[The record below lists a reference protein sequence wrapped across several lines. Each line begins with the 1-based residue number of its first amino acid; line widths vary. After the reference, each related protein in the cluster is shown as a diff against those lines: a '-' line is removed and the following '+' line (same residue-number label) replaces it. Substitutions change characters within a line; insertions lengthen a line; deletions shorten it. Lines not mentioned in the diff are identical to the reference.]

1 MQVTDVRIK
10 LHKGE
15 NRLRGV
21 ASVAFDNAFV
31 VHYIK
36 IIEGER
42 GIFIAMPSI
51 KTNSEDVK
59 KPNYID
65 IAHPIN
71 TETRTMIE
79 NAIIETYKEIVERVR
94 LNEEKKQAQLE
105 EDSQTETESETNEKN
120 SSEE

>member
-51 KTNSEDVK
+51 KINSDVK
-59 KPNYID
+59 KPNYND

-71 TETRTMIE
+71 TETRIMIE
-79 NAIIETYKEIVERVR
+79 NAIIETYKEIVERAR

-105 EDSQTETESETNEKN
+105 EDSQTETESQKNEED

>member
-1 MQVTDVRIK
+1 MQVTDVRVK
-10 LHKGE
+10 LHKSE

-21 ASVAFDNAFV
+21 ASVTFDNAFV

-51 KTNSEDVK
+51 KTNSDVK

-79 NAIIETYKEIVERVR
+79 NAIIETYKEIVERAR

-105 EDSQTETESETNEKN
+105 EDSQTETESQTNEED